1 MKAYTRRPNVRRA
14 SVRDGC
20 PYTGLCFPIC
30 SICSRCF
37 FRYKNDNV
45 RHFEKKK
52 KWVITTARR
61 RACHQRCIQMEPFHI
76 LASRQISKWA
86 IRHLYKDPAYIQ
98 LQQLLP
104 MKKGNIEIIYLNVE
118 LMALGVI
125 WVVDE
130 VSFILDTIANA
141 FIFRAVVEHLVLGAR
156 IPSVNHHTPFTGRVE
171 SLIRP
176 FAFSQSFIINLN
188 KEINVWN
195 YLEKLKSNYFAL

>member
-1 MKAYTRRPNVRRA
+1 
-14 SVRDGC
+14 
-20 PYTGLCFPIC
+20 
-30 SICSRCF
+30 
-37 FRYKNDNV
+37 
-45 RHFEKKK
+45 
-52 KWVITTARR
+52 
-61 RACHQRCIQMEPFHI
+61 
-76 LASRQISKWA
+76 
-86 IRHLYKDPAYIQ
+86 
-98 LQQLLP
+98 

-188 KEINVWN
+188 KEINV
-195 YLEKLKSNYFAL
+195 